1 MLKVNGTLAMPRKSL
16 NGNFYFASELAKGHN
31 KVVALRLN
39 HDKTEMGVIGESLL
53 IWDAE
58 KEHLNYEATITSGM
72 VETQVSE
79 LIASGEEV
87 KVSLGLSANEE
98 ATMCH
103 PDGGDCMSTPIDVS
117 FNEMSILLGE
127 APGIPEVSLQLSE
140 SKCGKHS
147 VELFSTKCNIVST
160 ESVITSINTEV
171 LDNKVMTS
179 EKTEQELNAEFDAK
193 VDAAVS
199 ARLDSHLKKA
209 EEEATV
215 KAEAEPFAPKTC
227 AADDLKC
234 KADLAKKEAEELA
247 TKTSLEASIKDM
259 VEKRVAEETAKI
271 QTELVKTEAKK
282 SEVQESVTPK
292 QWEESQV
299 DEQVTLLEK
308 VLSGEQVSIKID
320 KEEFLEKHSVFK
332 PSQFSEAVS
341 TSGTIPGVDVGQQ
354 IVILPGGILVKTIRP
369 WVQVKVIPQG
379 NDTVRFYTLDIPA
392 FGTITEHVSTDITP
406 ATSTLTAI
414 EVSANTVRGFRQN
427 VLKAEVEK
435 YPKDLLEKIRET
447 ARTRAFEDEVTIVL
461 STIAASTSVDFG
473 ANHLGA
479 TTGAAVADNAAE
491 DALGVMKAAGIEA
504 AKVRLQSQ
512 GHDPENG
519 SAVIAMTPKAQK
531 ELIQDTVIVNFI
543 QNSSPEISR
552 QGRINL
558 YFGIEIF
565 VTNSIKTDL
574 NNAARNICFMKGK
587 AFGLAVGRD
596 IELEFGKNIVR
607 QSVDIVAT
615 HRVNAVVLDATAFVI
630 LSSKN
635 D

>member
-1 MLKVNGTLAMPRKSL
+1 
-16 NGNFYFASELAKGHN
+16 
-31 KVVALRLN
+31 
-39 HDKTEMGVIGESLL
+39 
-53 IWDAE
+53 
-58 KEHLNYEATITSGM
+58 M
-72 VETQVSE
+72 VETQVSA
-79 LIASGEEV
+79 LIEAGEEV

-98 ATMCH
+98 ATLCH

-127 APGIPEVSLQLSE
+127 APGIPEVSLTIAE
-140 SKCGKHS
+140 SKCGKHN
-147 VELFSTKCNIVST
+147 VELYST
-160 ESVITSINTEV
+160 ECVITSNKTEY
-171 LDNKVMTS
+171 LDNKVMTTD
-179 EKTEQELNAEFDAK
+179 KTEQELNAEFDAK

-199 ARLDSHLKKA
+199 ARLDAHIKKV
-209 EEEATV
+209 EDEATV
-215 KAEAEPFAPKTC
+215 KAEAEAVHDKQC
-227 AADDLKC
+227 AADDMKC
-234 KADLAKKEAEELA
+234 KADLAKKEAADLES
-247 TKTSLEASIKDM
+247 KTSLEASIKDM

-271 QTELVKTEAKK
+271 QTELVATEAKK
-282 SEVQESVTPK
+282 SEVTESLSPK
-292 QWEESQV
+292 QWEEKQV

-308 VLSGEQVSIKID
+308 VLSGEQVSMKID
-320 KEEFLEKHSVFK
+320 KEEFLEKHSIFK

-341 TSGTIPGVDVGQQ
+341 TSGTIPGIDVGQQ
-354 IVILPGGILVKTIRP
+354 IVVLPGGILVKTIRP
-369 WVQVKVIPQG
+369 WVQVKIIPQG
-379 NDTVRFYTLDIPA
+379 YDTVRFYTLDIPA
-392 FGTITEHVSTDITP
+392 FGTITEHVSSDITP
-406 ATSTLTAI
+406 ATHALTSI

-447 ARTRAFEDEVTIVL
+447 ARTRAFEDEVTITL

-473 ANHLGA
+473 ANHLDA
-479 TTGAAVADNAAE
+479 NDGAAITDETGE
-491 DALGVMKAAGIEA
+491 DAAGVMKAAGIEA

-519 SAVIAMTPKAQK
+519 SAVIALTPKAQK

-565 VTNSIKTDL
+565 VTNSINTAN

>member
-16 NGNFYFASELAKGHN
+16 NGNFYFASELAKGHD
-31 KVVALRLN
+31 KIVKLRLN
-39 HDKTEMGVIGESLL
+39 HDKTDSGVIGESHL
-53 IWDAE
+53 IWDQE
-58 KEHLNYEATITSGM
+58 KEHLNYQATINNQM
-72 VETQVSE
+72 VESQVQA
-79 LIASGEEV
+79 LIDSGDDV

-98 ATMCH
+98 STICH
-103 PDGGDCMSTPIDVS
+103 PDGGDCMSTPIDVT

-127 APGIPEVSLQLSE
+127 APGIPEVSLSLSE

-147 VELFSTKCNIVST
+147 VELFSTEC
-160 ESVITSINTEV
+160 VITSINTET

-199 ARLDSHLKKA
+199 ARLDAHLKKA
-209 EEEATV
+209 EVDAAEKSVAA
-215 KAEAEPFAPKTC
+215 KEAEDC
-227 AADDLKC
+227 AVDDLKC
-234 KADLAKKEAEELA
+234 KADQKAKNEAAELEA
-247 TKTSLEASIKDM
+247 KTSLETSIKDM

-392 FGTITEHVSTDITP
+392 FGTITEHVSNDITP

>member
-1 MLKVNGTLAMPRKSL
+1 MLKVKGTLAMPRKSL

-31 KVVALRLN
+31 KVIALRLN

-53 IWDAE
+53 IWDEE

-72 VETQVSE
+72 VETQVKA
-79 LIASGEEV
+79 LIESGEEV

-98 ATMCH
+98 ATLCH

-127 APGIPEVSLQLSE
+127 APGIPEVSLTIAE
-140 SKCGKHS
+140 SKCGKHN
-147 VELFSTKCNIVST
+147 VELYST
-160 ESVITSINTEV
+160 ECVITSNKTEY
-171 LDNKVMTS
+171 LDNKVMTTD
-179 EKTEQELNAEFDAK
+179 KTEQELNAEFDAK

-199 ARLDSHLKKA
+199 ARLDAHIKKV
-209 EEEATV
+209 EDEATV
-215 KAEAEPFAPKTC
+215 KAEAEAVHDKQC
-227 AADDLKC
+227 AADDEKC
-234 KADLAKKEAEELA
+234 KADLAKKEAADLES
-247 TKTSLEASIKDM
+247 KTSLEASIKDM

-271 QTELVKTEAKK
+271 QTELTVSEAKK
-282 SEVQESVTPK
+282 SEVTESKTPQ

-299 DEQVTLLEK
+299 DEQVDTLKK
-308 VLSGEQVSIKID
+308 VLDGQSVSIKID
-320 KEEFLEKHSVFK
+320 KEEFLQKHAVTK
-332 PSQFSEAVS
+332 PSQFTEAVS
-341 TSGTIPGVDVGQQ
+341 ASGISGTDVGQQ
-354 IVILPGGILVKTIRP
+354 IVIIPGGILVKTIRP

-379 NDTVRFYTLDIPA
+379 YDTVRFFTLTIPA
-392 FGTITEHVSTDITP
+392 FGTITEHVSSEITP
-406 ATSTLTAI
+406 ATHTLAAI
-414 EVSANTVRGFRQN
+414 EVSAAVVRGFRQN
-427 VLKAEVEK
+427 VLKYEVEK
-435 YPKDLLEKIRET
+435 YPKDLLEKLRET
-447 ARTRAFEDEVTIVL
+447 ARTRAFEDEVTITL

-473 ANHLGA
+473 ANHLDAVDGA
-479 TTGAAVADNAAE
+479 LITDETGE
-491 DALGVMKAAGIEA
+491 DAAGVMKAAGIEA

-519 SAVIAMTPKAQK
+519 AAVIAMTPKASK
-531 ELIQDTVIVNFI
+531 ELIQDTAIVNFI

-565 VTNSIKTDL
+565 VTNSINTAN

-587 AFGLAVGRD
+587 AFGLAVGRE
-596 IELEFGKNIVR
+596 IELEFDKNINR

>member
-1 MLKVNGTLAMPRKSL
+1 MLKVEGTLAMPRKSL
-16 NGNFYFASELAKGHN
+16 NGNFYFASELAKGHD
-31 KVVALRLN
+31 KIVKLRLN
-39 HDKTEMGVIGESLL
+39 HDKTDSGVIGESHL
-53 IWDAE
+53 IWDEE
-58 KEHLNYEATITSGM
+58 KEHLNYQATISHVM
-72 VETQVSE
+72 VESQVQA
-79 LIASGEEV
+79 LIDAGEDV

-127 APGIPEVSLQLSE
+127 NPGIPEVSLSITE
-140 SKCGKHS
+140 SKCGRHN
-147 VELFSTKCNIVST
+147 VELYATECRLSTQEN
-160 ESVITSINTEV
+160 EITSHNDKVDET
-171 LDNKVMTS
+171 KVMTS
-179 EKTEQELNAEFDAK
+179 DKIEQDLNAEFDAK
-193 VDAAVS
+193 VDAAVT
-199 ARLDSHLKKA
+199 ARIDAHLKKQEETA
-209 EEEATV
+209 EAEATA
-215 KAEAEPFAPKTC
+215 KAEADKC
-227 AADDLKC
+227 ADDDFKC
-234 KADLAKKEAEELA
+234 KAAQKAKDEAEDLAKQEA
-247 TKTSLEASIKDM
+247 LEKSIADL

-271 QTELVKTEAKK
+271 QTELTESNAKK
-282 SEVQESVTPK
+282 SEITESADPK
-292 QWEESQV
+292 KWEEAQV
-299 DEQVTLLEK
+299 DEQVALMDK
-308 VLSGEQVSIKID
+308 VLAGEQVSMKID

-354 IVILPGGILVKTIRP
+354 IVILPGGIMVKTIRP

-379 NDTVRFYTLDIPA
+379 YDTVRFYTLDIPA

-406 ATSTLTAI
+406 ATHALTSI

-447 ARTRAFEDEVTIVL
+447 ARTRALEDEVTIVL

-473 ANHLGA
+473 ANHLDANDGA
-479 TTGAAVADNAAE
+479 LITDETGE
-491 DALGVMKAAGIEA
+491 DAAGVLKAAGIEA

-512 GHDPENG
+512 GHDAENG
-519 SAVIAMTPKAQK
+519 SAVIALTPKAQK
-531 ELIQDTVIVNFI
+531 ELIQDSAVVDFI

-565 VTNSIKTDL
+565 VTNSINTDN

-615 HRVNAVVLDATAFVI
+615 HRVNAVVLDATAYVI

>member
-1 MLKVNGTLAMPRKSL
+1 MLKVEGTLAMPRKSL
-16 NGNFYFASELAKGHN
+16 NGNFYFASELAKGHD
-31 KVVALRLN
+31 KVVKLRLN
-39 HDKTEMGVIGESLL
+39 HDKTDSGVIGESLL
-53 IWDAE
+53 IWDQE
-58 KEHLNYEATITSGM
+58 KEHLNYQATINNGM
-72 VETQVSE
+72 VESQVQA
-79 LIASGEEV
+79 LIDSGDDV

-98 ATMCH
+98 STICH

-127 APGIPEVSLQLSE
+127 NPGIPEVSLTIAE
-140 SKCGKHS
+140 SKCGKHN
-147 VELFSTKCNIVST
+147 VELFATECKITSNST
-160 ESVITSINTEV
+160 EDQDI
-171 LDNKVMTS
+171 KVMTS
-179 EKTEQELNAEFDAK
+179 EKVEQDLNAEFDAK
-193 VDAAVS
+193 VDAAVT
-199 ARLDSHLKKA
+199 ARIDAHLKKQ
-209 EEEATV
+209 EETATAEATA
-215 KAEAEPFAPKTC
+215 KAEADKC
-227 AADDLKC
+227 ADDDFKC
-234 KADLAKKEAEELA
+234 KAAQKAKDEAEDLAKQEA
-247 TKTSLEASIKDM
+247 LEKSIADL

-271 QTELVKTEAKK
+271 EKSMEATEAKK
-282 SEVQESVTPK
+282 SELTESVTPK
-292 QWEESQV
+292 QWEEAQV
-299 DEQVTLLEK
+299 DEQVTLMEK
-308 VLSGEQVSIKID
+308 VLAGEQVSIKID

-354 IVILPGGILVKTIRP
+354 IVILPGGIMVKTIRP

-379 NDTVRFYTLDIPA
+379 YDTVRFYTLDIPA

-406 ATSTLTAI
+406 ATHALTSI
-414 EVSANTVRGFRQN
+414 EVTANTVRGFRQN

-447 ARTRAFEDEVTIVL
+447 ARTRALEDEVTITL

-473 ANHLGA
+473 ANHLNANDGA
-479 TTGAAVADNAAE
+479 LVADDAAE
-491 DALGVMKAAGIEA
+491 DATGVMKAAGIEA

-519 SAVIAMTPKAQK
+519 SAVIAVTPKAQK

-565 VTNSIKTDL
+565 VTNSINVA
-574 NNAARNICFMKGK
+574 NNNSARNICFMKGK
-587 AFGLAVGRD
+587 SFGLAVGRD

-615 HRVNAVVLDATAFVI
+615 HRVNAVVLDATSYVI

>member
-1 MLKVNGTLAMPRKSL
+1 MLKVKGTLAMPRKSL

-31 KVVALRLN
+31 KVVQLRLN

-53 IWDAE
+53 IWDEE

-72 VETQVSE
+72 VETQVSA
-79 LIASGEEV
+79 LIEAGEEV

-98 ATMCH
+98 ATLCH

-127 APGIPEVSLQLSE
+127 APGIPEVSLTIAE
-140 SKCGKHS
+140 SKCGKHN
-147 VELFSTKCNIVST
+147 VELYST
-160 ESVITSINTEV
+160 ECVITSNKTEY

-199 ARLDSHLKKA
+199 ARLDAHIKKV
-209 EEEATV
+209 EDEATV
-215 KAEAEPFAPKTC
+215 KAEAEAVHDKQC
-227 AADDLKC
+227 AADDMKC
-234 KADLAKKEAEELA
+234 KADQAKNEAADLEA
-247 TKTSLEASIKDM
+247 KTSLEASIKDM

-271 QTELVKTEAKK
+271 QTELVATEARK
-282 SEVQESVTPK
+282 SEITESLSPK
-292 QWEESQV
+292 QWEEKQV

-308 VLSGEQVSIKID
+308 VLSGEQVSMKID

-341 TSGTIPGVDVGQQ
+341 TSGTIPGIDVGQQ
-354 IVILPGGILVKTIRP
+354 IVVLPGGILVKTIRP

-379 NDTVRFYTLDIPA
+379 NDTVRFYTLGIPA

-427 VLKAEVEK
+427 VLKTEVEK

-447 ARTRAFEDEVTIVL
+447 ARTRAFEDEVTITL

-473 ANHLGA
+473 ANHLDA
-479 TTGAAVADNAAE
+479 NDGAAITDETGE
-491 DALGVMKAAGIEA
+491 DAAGVMKAAGIEA

-512 GHDPENG
+512 GHDPDNG
-519 SAVIAMTPKAQK
+519 SAVIALTPKAQK

-565 VTNSIKTDL
+565 VTNSINTAN

-615 HRVNAVVLDATAFVI
+615 HRVNAVILDATAFVI

>member
-31 KVVALRLN
+31 KIVKLRLN
-39 HDKTEMGVIGESLL
+39 HDKTDSGVIGESHL

-58 KEHLNYEATITSGM
+58 KEHLDYQATINNQM
-72 VETQVSE
+72 VESQVQA
-79 LIASGEEV
+79 LIDSGDDV

-98 ATMCH
+98 STICH
-103 PDGGDCMSTPIDVS
+103 PDGGDCMSTPIDVT

-127 APGIPEVSLQLSE
+127 APGIPEVSLSLSE

-147 VELFSTKCNIVST
+147 VELFSTEC
-160 ESVITSINTEV
+160 VITSINTET

-209 EEEATV
+209 EVDAAEKSVAA
-215 KAEAEPFAPKTC
+215 KEAEDC
-227 AADDLKC
+227 AADVLKC
-234 KADLAKKEAEELA
+234 KAAQKAKDEAAELEA
-247 TKTSLEASIKDM
+247 KTSLEASIKDM

-292 QWEESQV
+292 QWEEAQV

-519 SAVIAMTPKAQK
+519 SAVIALTPKAQK

>member
-31 KVVALRLN
+31 KIVKLRLN
-39 HDKTEMGVIGESLL
+39 HDKTDSGVIGESHL
-53 IWDAE
+53 IWDQE
-58 KEHLNYEATITSGM
+58 KEHLNYQATINNKM
-72 VETQVSE
+72 VESQVQA
-79 LIASGEEV
+79 LIDSGDDV

-98 ATMCH
+98 STICH
-103 PDGGDCMSTPIDVS
+103 PDGGDCMSTPIDVT

-127 APGIPEVSLQLSE
+127 APGIPEVSLSLSE

-147 VELFSTKCNIVST
+147 VELFSTEC
-160 ESVITSINTEV
+160 VITSINTET

-199 ARLDSHLKKA
+199 ARLDAHLKKA
-209 EEEATV
+209 EVDAAEKSVAA
-215 KAEAEPFAPKTC
+215 KEAEDC
-227 AADDLKC
+227 AVDDLKC
-234 KADLAKKEAEELA
+234 KADQKAKNEAAELEA
-247 TKTSLEASIKDM
+247 KTSLETSIKDM

>member
-16 NGNFYFASELAKGHN
+16 NGNFYFATELAKGHN
-31 KVVALRLN
+31 KIVKLRLN
-39 HDKTEMGVIGESLL
+39 HDKTDSGVIGESHL
-53 IWDAE
+53 IWDQE
-58 KEHLNYEATITSGM
+58 KEHLNYQATINNQM
-72 VETQVSE
+72 VESQVQA
-79 LIASGEEV
+79 LIDSGDDV

-98 ATMCH
+98 STICH
-103 PDGGDCMSTPIDVS
+103 PDGGDCMSTPIDVT

-127 APGIPEVSLQLSE
+127 APGIPEVSLSLSE

-147 VELFSTKCNIVST
+147 VELFSTEC
-160 ESVITSINTEV
+160 VITSINTET

-199 ARLDSHLKKA
+199 ARLDAHLKKA
-209 EEEATV
+209 EVDAAEKSVAA
-215 KAEAEPFAPKTC
+215 KEAEDC
-227 AADDLKC
+227 AVDDLKC
-234 KADLAKKEAEELA
+234 KADQKAKNEAAELEA
-247 TKTSLEASIKDM
+247 KTSLETSIKDM

>member
-1 MLKVNGTLAMPRKSL
+1 MLKVEGTLAMPRKSL
-16 NGNFYFASELAKGHN
+16 NGNFYFASELAKGHD
-31 KVVALRLN
+31 KVVKLRLN
-39 HDKTEMGVIGESLL
+39 HDKTDSGIIGESLL
-53 IWDAE
+53 IWDQE
-58 KEHLNYEATITSGM
+58 KEHLNYQATINNGIVESQVQALIDSGDD
-72 VETQVSE
+72 
-79 LIASGEEV
+79 V

-98 ATMCH
+98 STICH

-127 APGIPEVSLQLSE
+127 NPGIPEVSLTIAE
-140 SKCGKHS
+140 SKCGKHN
-147 VELFSTKCNIVST
+147 VELFGT
-160 ESVITSINTEV
+160 ECKITSNSAEV
-171 LDNKVMTS
+171 QDIKVMTS
-179 EKTEQELNAEFDAK
+179 EKVEQDLNAEFDAK
-193 VDAAVS
+193 VDAAVT
-199 ARLDSHLKKA
+199 ARIDAHLKKQ
-209 EEEATV
+209 EETATAEATA
-215 KAEAEPFAPKTC
+215 KAEMDKCAE
-227 AADDLKC
+227 DDFKC
-234 KADLAKKEAEELA
+234 KAAQKAKDEAEDLAKQEA
-247 TKTSLEASIKDM
+247 LEKSIADL

-271 QTELVKTEAKK
+271 EKSMEATEAKK
-282 SEVQESVTPK
+282 SELTESVTPK
-292 QWEESQV
+292 QWEEAQV
-299 DEQVTLLEK
+299 DEQVTLMEK
-308 VLSGEQVSIKID
+308 VLAGEQVSIKID

-354 IVILPGGILVKTIRP
+354 IVILPGGIMVKTIRP

-379 NDTVRFYTLDIPA
+379 FDTVRFYTLDIPA

-406 ATSTLTAI
+406 ATHALTSI
-414 EVSANTVRGFRQN
+414 EVTANTVRGFRQN

-447 ARTRAFEDEVTIVL
+447 ARTRALEDEVTITL

-473 ANHLGA
+473 ANHLNANDGA
-479 TTGAAVADNAAE
+479 LVADDAAE
-491 DALGVMKAAGIEA
+491 DATGVMKAAGIEA

-519 SAVIAMTPKAQK
+519 SAVIAVTPKAQK

-565 VTNSIKTDL
+565 VTNSINVA
-574 NNAARNICFMKGK
+574 NNNSARNICFMKGK
-587 AFGLAVGRD
+587 SFGLAVGRD

-615 HRVNAVVLDATAFVI
+615 HRVNAVVLDATSYVI

>member
-1 MLKVNGTLAMPRKSL
+1 MLNVEGTLAMPRKSL
-16 NGNFYFASELAKGHN
+16 NGNFYFASELAKGHD
-31 KVVALRLN
+31 KIVPLRLN
-39 HDKTEMGVIGESLL
+39 HDGTEAGVIGESHLM
-53 IWDAE
+53 WDEE
-58 KEHLNYEATITSGM
+58 KEHLNYRATITNGM
-72 VETQVSE
+72 VESQVQA
-79 LIASGEEV
+79 LIESGQEV

-98 ATMCH
+98 ATLCH

-127 APGIPEVSLQLSE
+127 APGIPEVSLTLSE
-140 SKCGKHS
+140 AKCGKHS
-147 VELFSTKCNIVST
+147 VKLFATECKIV
-160 ESVITSINTEV
+160 ESEDDKITSHSIETPEI
-171 LDNKVMTS
+171 KVMTS
-179 EKTEQELNAEFDAK
+179 ENTKVEQDLNADFEAK

-199 ARLDSHLKKA
+199 ARIDAHLKKQ
-209 EEEATV
+209 EEELAA
-215 KAEAEPFAPKTC
+215 KQEAADC

-234 KADLAKKEAEELA
+234 KADAKKAQEAEDLAKQEA
-247 TKTSLEASIKDM
+247 LEKSIADL

-271 QTELVKTEAKK
+271 QTELTATEAKK
-282 SEVQESVTPK
+282 TEVQESTSPK
-292 QWEESQV
+292 QWEEAQV
-299 DEQVTLLEK
+299 DEQVTLMEK

-354 IVILPGGILVKTIRP
+354 IVILPGGVLVKTIRP

-379 NDTVRFYTLDIPA
+379 YDTVRFYTLDIPA
-392 FGTITEHVSTDITP
+392 FGTITEHVSSDITP
-406 ATSTLTAI
+406 ATHALTAI

-447 ARTRAFEDEVTIVL
+447 ARTRALEDEVTITL

-473 ANHLGA
+473 ANHLNANDGA
-479 TTGAAVADNAAE
+479 LVTDETSE
-491 DALGVMKAAGIEA
+491 DATGVMKAAGIEA

-519 SAVIAMTPKAQK
+519 SAVCAMTPKAQK

-565 VTNSIKTDL
+565 VTNSINTA
-574 NNAARNICFMKGK
+574 NNNSARNICFMKGK

-615 HRVNAVVLDATAFVI
+615 HRVNAVVLDATAYVI

>member
-31 KVVALRLN
+31 KIVKLRLN
-39 HDKTEMGVIGESLL
+39 HDKTDSGVIGESHL

-58 KEHLNYEATITSGM
+58 KEHLDYQATINNQM
-72 VETQVSE
+72 VETQVQA
-79 LIASGEEV
+79 LIDSGDDV

-98 ATMCH
+98 STICH
-103 PDGGDCMSTPIDVS
+103 PDGGDCMSTPIDVT

-127 APGIPEVSLQLSE
+127 APGIPEVSLSLSE

-147 VELFSTKCNIVST
+147 VELFSTEC
-160 ESVITSINTEV
+160 VITSINTET

-199 ARLDSHLKKA
+199 ARLDAHLKKA
-209 EEEATV
+209 EVDAAEKSVAA
-215 KAEAEPFAPKTC
+215 KEAEDC
-227 AADDLKC
+227 AVDDLKC
-234 KADLAKKEAEELA
+234 KADQKAKNEAAELEA
-247 TKTSLEASIKDM
+247 KTSLETSIKDM

>member
-1 MLKVNGTLAMPRKSL
+1 MLKVEGTLAMPRKSL
-16 NGNFYFASELAKGHN
+16 NGNFYFASELAKGHD
-31 KVVALRLN
+31 KVVKLRLN
-39 HDKTEMGVIGESLL
+39 HDKTDSGVIGESLL
-53 IWDAE
+53 IWDQE
-58 KEHLNYEATITSGM
+58 KEHLNYQATINNGM
-72 VETQVSE
+72 VESQVQA
-79 LIASGEEV
+79 LIDSGDDV

-98 ATMCH
+98 STICH

-127 APGIPEVSLQLSE
+127 NPGIPEVSLTIAE
-140 SKCGKHS
+140 SKCGKHN
-147 VELFSTKCNIVST
+147 VELFATECKITSNST
-160 ESVITSINTEV
+160 EDQDI
-171 LDNKVMTS
+171 KVMTS
-179 EKTEQELNAEFDAK
+179 EKVEQDLNAEFDAK
-193 VDAAVS
+193 VDAAVT
-199 ARLDSHLKKA
+199 ARIDAHLKKQ
-209 EEEATV
+209 EETATAEATA
-215 KAEAEPFAPKTC
+215 KAEADKC
-227 AADDLKC
+227 ADDDFKC
-234 KADLAKKEAEELA
+234 KAAQKAKDEAEDLAKQEA
-247 TKTSLEASIKDM
+247 LEKSIADL

-271 QTELVKTEAKK
+271 EKSFEATEAKK
-282 SEVQESVTPK
+282 SELTESVTPK
-292 QWEESQV
+292 QWEEAQV
-299 DEQVTLLEK
+299 DEQVTLMEK
-308 VLSGEQVSIKID
+308 VLAGEQVSIKID

-354 IVILPGGILVKTIRP
+354 IVILPGGIMVKTIRP

-379 NDTVRFYTLDIPA
+379 YDTVRFYTLDIPA

-406 ATSTLTAI
+406 ATHALTSI
-414 EVSANTVRGFRQN
+414 EVTANTVRGFRQN

-447 ARTRAFEDEVTIVL
+447 ARTRALEDEVTITL

-473 ANHLGA
+473 ANHLNANDGA
-479 TTGAAVADNAAE
+479 LVADDAAE
-491 DALGVMKAAGIEA
+491 DATGVMKAAGIEA

-519 SAVIAMTPKAQK
+519 SAVIAVTPKAQK

-565 VTNSIKTDL
+565 VTNSINVA
-574 NNAARNICFMKGK
+574 NNNSARNICFMKGK
-587 AFGLAVGRD
+587 SFGLAVGRD

-615 HRVNAVVLDATAFVI
+615 HRVNAVVLDATAYVI

>member
-1 MLKVNGTLAMPRKSL
+1 MLNVEGTLAMPRKSL
-16 NGNFYFASELAKGHN
+16 NGNFYFASELAKGHD
-31 KVVALRLN
+31 KIVPLRLN
-39 HDKTEMGVIGESLL
+39 HDNTEAGIIGESHL
-53 IWDAE
+53 IWDEE
-58 KEHLNYEATITSGM
+58 KEQLNYRATISNGM
-72 VETQVSE
+72 VETQVKALTE
-79 LIASGEEV
+79 NGENV
-87 KVSLGLSANEE
+87 KVSLGLSANGEQQV
-98 ATMCH
+98 CH
-103 PDGGDCMSTPIDVS
+103 NDGGDCMSAPIDVS

-127 APGIPEVSLQLSE
+127 NPGIPEVSLTLSE
-140 SKCGKHS
+140 SKCGKHN
-147 VELFSTKCNIVST
+147 VELFAT
-160 ESVITSINTEV
+160 ECKITSHSIENDET
-171 LDNKVMTS
+171 KVMTS
-179 EKTEQELNAEFDAK
+179 NDKVEQDLNADFEAK
-193 VDAAVS
+193 VDAAIT
-199 ARLDSHLKKA
+199 ARMDAHLKKQ
-209 EEEATV
+209 EEEATAAATA
-215 KAEAEPFAPKTC
+215 KAEADKC
-227 AADDLKC
+227 AEDDLKC
-234 KADLAKKEAEELA
+234 KADQLKAKEAEDLA
-247 TKTSLEASIKDM
+247 KQEALEKSIADL

-271 QTELVKTEAKK
+271 QTELATTEAKK
-282 SEVQESVTPK
+282 TEVTESEVSPK
-292 QWEESQV
+292 QWEEKQV
-299 DEQVTLLEK
+299 DEQVALMDK
-308 VLSGEQVSIKID
+308 VLAGEQVSMKID
-320 KEEFLEKHSVFK
+320 KEEFLAKHSVNK
-332 PSQFSEAVS
+332 PSQFSEAIS

-379 NDTVRFYTLDIPA
+379 YDTVRFYTLDIPA

-406 ATSTLTAI
+406 ATHALTAI

-447 ARTRAFEDEVTIVL
+447 ARTRALEDEVTITL

-473 ANHLGA
+473 ANHLDANDGA
-479 TTGAAVADNAAE
+479 LITDETDE
-491 DALGVMKAAGIEA
+491 DAAGVMKAAGIEA

-512 GHDPENG
+512 GHEAENG
-519 SAVIAMTPKAQK
+519 SAVCAMTPKAQK
-531 ELIQDTVIVNFI
+531 ELIQDSAVVDFI

-552 QGRINL
+552 QGRISL

-565 VTNSIKTDL
+565 VTNSINTDN

-615 HRVNAVVLDATAFVI
+615 HRVNAVVLDATAYVI

>member
-1 MLKVNGTLAMPRKSL
+1 MLKVEGTLAMPRKSL
-16 NGNFYFASELAKGHN
+16 NGNFYFASELAKGHD
-31 KVVALRLN
+31 KVVKLRLN
-39 HDKTEMGVIGESLL
+39 HDKTDSGVIGESLL
-53 IWDAE
+53 IWDQE
-58 KEHLNYEATITSGM
+58 KEHLNYQATINNGM
-72 VETQVSE
+72 VESQVQA
-79 LIASGEEV
+79 LIDSGDDV

-98 ATMCH
+98 STICH

-127 APGIPEVSLQLSE
+127 NPGIPEVSLTIAE
-140 SKCGKHS
+140 SKCGKHN
-147 VELFSTKCNIVST
+147 VELFATECKITSNST
-160 ESVITSINTEV
+160 EVQDI
-171 LDNKVMTS
+171 KVMTS
-179 EKTEQELNAEFDAK
+179 EKVEQDLNAEFDAK
-193 VDAAVS
+193 VDAAVT
-199 ARLDSHLKKA
+199 ARIDAHLKKQ
-209 EEEATV
+209 EETATAEATA
-215 KAEAEPFAPKTC
+215 KAEADKC
-227 AADDLKC
+227 ADDDFKC
-234 KADLAKKEAEELA
+234 KAAQKAKDEAEDLAKQEA
-247 TKTSLEASIKDM
+247 LEKSIADL

-271 QTELVKTEAKK
+271 EKSFEATEAKK
-282 SEVQESVTPK
+282 SELTESVNPK
-292 QWEESQV
+292 QWEEAQV
-299 DEQVTLLEK
+299 DEQVTLMEK
-308 VLSGEQVSIKID
+308 VLAGEQVSIKID

-332 PSQFSEAVS
+332 PSQFSEAVT

-379 NDTVRFYTLDIPA
+379 YDTVRFYTLDIPA

-406 ATSTLTAI
+406 ATHALTSI
-414 EVSANTVRGFRQN
+414 EVTANTVRGFRQN

-447 ARTRAFEDEVTIVL
+447 ARTRALEDEVTITL

-473 ANHLGA
+473 ANHLNANDGA
-479 TTGAAVADNAAE
+479 LVADNAAE
-491 DALGVMKAAGIEA
+491 DATGVMKAAGIEA

-519 SAVIAMTPKAQK
+519 SAVIALTPKAQK

-574 NNAARNICFMKGK
+574 NNSARNICFMKGK
-587 AFGLAVGRD
+587 SFGLAVGRD

-615 HRVNAVVLDATAFVI
+615 HRVNAVVLDATSYVI

>member
-1 MLKVNGTLAMPRKSL
+1 MLKVEGTLAMPRKSL

-31 KVVALRLN
+31 KIVKLRLN
-39 HDKTEMGVIGESLL
+39 HDKTDSGIIGESHL
-53 IWDAE
+53 IWDQE
-58 KEHLNYEATITSGM
+58 KEHLNYKATINNQM
-72 VETQVSE
+72 VESQVQA
-79 LIASGEEV
+79 LIDSGEDV

-98 ATMCH
+98 STICH

-127 APGIPEVSLQLSE
+127 NPGIPEVSLTIAE

-147 VELFSTKCNIVST
+147 VELFAT
-160 ESVITSINTEV
+160 ECVITSHSDVTPQI
-171 LDNKVMTS
+171 KVMTS
-179 EKTEQELNAEFDAK
+179 DKVEQDLNAEFDAK
-193 VDAAVS
+193 VDAAVT
-199 ARLDSHLKKA
+199 ARIDAHLKKQ
-209 EEEATV
+209 EEVATA
-215 KAEAEPFAPKTC
+215 KE
-227 AADDLKC
+227 AADKCADDDFKC
-234 KADLAKKEAEELA
+234 KADQKAKMEAEELA
-247 TKTSLEASIKDM
+247 KQETLEKSIADL
-259 VEKRVAEETAKI
+259 VEKRVAEETAKVKLD
-271 QTELVKTEAKK
+271 LVESNAKK
-282 SEVQESVTPK
+282 SEVQESLSPK
-292 QWEESQV
+292 KWEEAQV
-299 DEQVTLLEK
+299 DEQVTLMQK

-379 NDTVRFYTLDIPA
+379 YDTVRFYTLDIPA
-392 FGTITEHVSTDITP
+392 FGAITEHVSSDITP
-406 ATSTLTAI
+406 ATHALTSI

-435 YPKDLLEKIRET
+435 YPKDLLEKVRET
-447 ARTRAFEDEVTIVL
+447 ARTRALEDEVTITL

-473 ANHLGA
+473 ANHL
-479 TTGAAVADNAAE
+479 NANDGSLVTDETSE
-491 DALGVMKAAGIEA
+491 DATGVFKAAGIEA
-504 AKVRLQSQ
+504 AKVRLQNQ

-519 SAVIAMTPKAQK
+519 SAVIALTPKAQK

-565 VTNSIKTDL
+565 VTNSINTA
-574 NNAARNICFMKGK
+574 NNNSARNICFMKGK
-587 AFGLAVGRD
+587 AFGLAVGRE

>member
-1 MLKVNGTLAMPRKSL
+1 MLKVEGTLAMPRKSL

-31 KVVALRLN
+31 KIVKLRLN
-39 HDKTEMGVIGESLL
+39 HDKTDSGVIGESHL

-58 KEHLNYEATITSGM
+58 KEHLDYQATINNQM
-72 VETQVSE
+72 VETQVQA
-79 LIASGEEV
+79 LIDSGDDV

-98 ATMCH
+98 STICH
-103 PDGGDCMSTPIDVS
+103 PDGGDCMSTPIDVT

-127 APGIPEVSLQLSE
+127 APGIPEVSLSLSE

-147 VELFSTKCNIVST
+147 VELFSTEC
-160 ESVITSINTEV
+160 VITSINTET

-199 ARLDSHLKKA
+199 ARLDAHLKKA
-209 EEEATV
+209 EVDAAEKSVAA
-215 KAEAEPFAPKTC
+215 KEAEDC
-227 AADDLKC
+227 AVDDLKC
-234 KADLAKKEAEELA
+234 KADQKAKNEAAELEA
-247 TKTSLEASIKDM
+247 KTSLETSIKDM

-292 QWEESQV
+292 QWEEAQV

>member
-1 MLKVNGTLAMPRKSL
+1 MLKVEGTLAMPRKSL

-31 KVVALRLN
+31 KIVKLRLN
-39 HDKTEMGVIGESLL
+39 HDKTDSGVIGESHL
-53 IWDAE
+53 IWDQE
-58 KEHLNYEATITSGM
+58 KEHLNYQATINNKM
-72 VETQVSE
+72 VESQVQA
-79 LIASGEEV
+79 LIDSGDDV

-98 ATMCH
+98 STICH

-127 APGIPEVSLQLSE
+127 NPGIPEVSLTIAE
-140 SKCGKHS
+140 SKCGKHN
-147 VELFSTKCNIVST
+147 VELFSTEC
-160 ESVITSINTEV
+160 VITSHSDVTPQI
-171 LDNKVMTS
+171 KVMTS
-179 EKTEQELNAEFDAK
+179 DKVEQDLNAEFDAK
-193 VDAAVS
+193 VDAAVT
-199 ARLDSHLKKA
+199 ARIDAHLKKQ
-209 EEEATV
+209 EETATELATA
-215 KAEAEPFAPKTC
+215 KE
-227 AADDLKC
+227 AADKCAEDDFKC
-234 KADLAKKEAEELA
+234 KAAQKAKDEAEELA
-247 TKTSLEASIKDM
+247 KQETLEKSIADL
-259 VEKRVAEETAKI
+259 VEKRVAEETAKVKLD
-271 QTELVKTEAKK
+271 LVESNEKK
-282 SEVQESVTPK
+282 SEVQESLSPK
-292 QWEESQV
+292 KWEEAQV
-299 DEQVTLLEK
+299 DEQVTLMQK

-341 TSGTIPGVDVGQQ
+341 TSGTIPGIDVGQQ

-379 NDTVRFYTLDIPA
+379 YDTVRFYTLDIPA
-392 FGTITEHVSTDITP
+392 FGAITEHVSTDITP
-406 ATSTLTAI
+406 ATHALTSI

-427 VLKAEVEK
+427 VLKMEVEK
-435 YPKDLLEKIRET
+435 YPKDLLEKVRET
-447 ARTRAFEDEVTIVL
+447 ARTRALEDEVTITL

-473 ANHLGA
+473 ANHLNATDGA
-479 TTGAAVADNAAE
+479 LVADNTAE
-491 DALGVMKAAGIEA
+491 DATGVFKAAGIEA
-504 AKVRLQSQ
+504 AKVRLQNQ

-519 SAVIAMTPKAQK
+519 SAVIAVTPKAQK

-565 VTNSIKTDL
+565 VTNSINVA
-574 NNAARNICFMKGK
+574 NNNSARNICFMKGK
-587 AFGLAVGRD
+587 AFGLAVGRE

>member
-1 MLKVNGTLAMPRKSL
+1 MLKVEGTLAMPRKSL
-16 NGNFYFASELAKGHN
+16 NGNFYFASELAKGHD
-31 KVVALRLN
+31 KVVKLRLN
-39 HDKTEMGVIGESLL
+39 HDKTDSGVIGESLL
-53 IWDAE
+53 IWDQE
-58 KEHLNYEATITSGM
+58 KEHLNYQATINNGM
-72 VETQVSE
+72 VESQVQA
-79 LIASGEEV
+79 LIDSGDDV

-98 ATMCH
+98 STICH

-127 APGIPEVSLQLSE
+127 NPGIPEVSLTIAE
-140 SKCGKHS
+140 SKCGKHN
-147 VELFSTKCNIVST
+147 VELFATECKITSNST
-160 ESVITSINTEV
+160 EDQDI
-171 LDNKVMTS
+171 KVMTS
-179 EKTEQELNAEFDAK
+179 EKVEQDLNAEFDAK
-193 VDAAVS
+193 VDAAVT
-199 ARLDSHLKKA
+199 ARIDAHLKKQ
-209 EEEATV
+209 EETATAEATA
-215 KAEAEPFAPKTC
+215 KAEADKC
-227 AADDLKC
+227 ADDDFKC
-234 KADLAKKEAEELA
+234 KAAQKAKDEAEDLAKQEA
-247 TKTSLEASIKDM
+247 LEKSIADL

-271 QTELVKTEAKK
+271 EKSFEATEAKK
-282 SEVQESVTPK
+282 SELTESVTPK
-292 QWEESQV
+292 QWEEAQV
-299 DEQVTLLEK
+299 DEQVTLMEK
-308 VLSGEQVSIKID
+308 VLAGEQVSIKID

-354 IVILPGGILVKTIRP
+354 IVILPGGIMVKTIRP

-379 NDTVRFYTLDIPA
+379 YDTVRFYTLDIPA

-406 ATSTLTAI
+406 ATHALTSI
-414 EVSANTVRGFRQN
+414 EVTANTVRGFRQN

-447 ARTRAFEDEVTIVL
+447 ARTRALEDEVTITL

-473 ANHLGA
+473 ANHLNANDGA
-479 TTGAAVADNAAE
+479 LVADDAAE
-491 DALGVMKAAGIEA
+491 DATGVMKAAGIEA

-519 SAVIAMTPKAQK
+519 SAVIAVTPKAQK

-565 VTNSIKTDL
+565 VTNSINVA
-574 NNAARNICFMKGK
+574 NNNSARNICFMKGK
-587 AFGLAVGRD
+587 SFGLAVGRD

-615 HRVNAVVLDATAFVI
+615 HRVNAVVLDATSYVI

>member
-1 MLKVNGTLAMPRKSL
+1 MLKVEGTLAMPRKSL
-16 NGNFYFASELAKGHN
+16 NGNFYFASELAKGHD
-31 KVVALRLN
+31 KVVKLRLN
-39 HDKTEMGVIGESLL
+39 HDKTDSGVIGESLL
-53 IWDAE
+53 IWDQE
-58 KEHLNYEATITSGM
+58 KEHLNYQATINNGM
-72 VETQVSE
+72 VESQVQA
-79 LIASGEEV
+79 LIDSGDDV
-87 KVSLGLSANEE
+87 KVSFGLSANEE
-98 ATMCH
+98 STICH

-127 APGIPEVSLQLSE
+127 NPGIPEVSLTIAE
-140 SKCGKHS
+140 SKCGKHN
-147 VELFSTKCNIVST
+147 VELFATECKITSNST
-160 ESVITSINTEV
+160 EVQDI
-171 LDNKVMTS
+171 KVMTS
-179 EKTEQELNAEFDAK
+179 EKVEQDLNAEFDAK
-193 VDAAVS
+193 VDAAVT
-199 ARLDSHLKKA
+199 ARIDAHLKKQ
-209 EEEATV
+209 EETATAEATA
-215 KAEAEPFAPKTC
+215 KAEADKC
-227 AADDLKC
+227 ADDDFKC
-234 KADLAKKEAEELA
+234 KAAQKAKDEAEDLAKQEA
-247 TKTSLEASIKDM
+247 LEKSIADL

-271 QTELVKTEAKK
+271 EKSFEATEAKK
-282 SEVQESVTPK
+282 SELTESVNPK
-292 QWEESQV
+292 QWEEAQV
-299 DEQVTLLEK
+299 DEQVTLMEK
-308 VLSGEQVSIKID
+308 VLAGEQVSIKID

-332 PSQFSEAVS
+332 PSQFSEAVT

-379 NDTVRFYTLDIPA
+379 YDTVRFYTLDIPA

-406 ATSTLTAI
+406 ATHALTSI
-414 EVSANTVRGFRQN
+414 EVTANTVRGFRQN

-447 ARTRAFEDEVTIVL
+447 ARTRALEDEVTITL

-473 ANHLGA
+473 ANHLNANDGA
-479 TTGAAVADNAAE
+479 LVADNAAE
-491 DALGVMKAAGIEA
+491 DATGVMKAAGIEA

-519 SAVIAMTPKAQK
+519 SAVIALTPKAQK

-574 NNAARNICFMKGK
+574 NNSARNICFMKGK
-587 AFGLAVGRD
+587 SFGLAVGRD

-615 HRVNAVVLDATAFVI
+615 HRVNAVVLDATSYVI

>member
-1 MLKVNGTLAMPRKSL
+1 MLKVEGTLAMPRKSL
-16 NGNFYFASELAKGHN
+16 NGNFYFASELAKGHD
-31 KVVALRLN
+31 KTVPLRLN
-39 HDKTEMGVIGESLL
+39 HNSTEEGVIGKSHL
-53 IWDAE
+53 IWDEE
-58 KEHLNYEATITSGM
+58 KEQLKYMAEINNSQVEA
-72 VETQVSE
+72 EVSKIIE
-79 LIASGEEV
+79 SGEEV
-87 KVSLGLSANEE
+87 KVSLGLSANSEQQV
-98 ATMCH
+98 CH
-103 PDGGDCMSTPIDVS
+103 NDGGDCMTAPIDVS

-127 APGIPEVSLQLSE
+127 NPGIPEVSLSLTE
-140 SKCGKHS
+140 SRCGKHN
-147 VELFSTKCNIVST
+147 VEIFANECK
-160 ESVITSINTEV
+160 ITSQSVDIPEI
-171 LDNKVMTS
+171 KVMTD
-179 EKTEQELNAEFDAK
+179 KTEQELNAEFDAK

-199 ARLDSHLKKA
+199 ARLDAHLKKQ
-209 EEEATV
+209 EEDATV
-215 KAEAEPFAPKTC
+215 KAEADKAEVHVPGHC
-227 AADDLKC
+227 AEDDLKC
-234 KADLAKKEAEELA
+234 KADQLKAKEAEDLA
-247 TKTSLEASIKDM
+247 KQEALEKSVKDL

-271 QTELVKTEAKK
+271 QTELTATEAKK
-282 SEVQESVTPK
+282 TEITESDSTPK
-292 QWEESQV
+292 QWEEAQV
-299 DEQVTLLEK
+299 DEQVNLMEK
-308 VLSGEQVSIKID
+308 VLAGEQVSIKID
-320 KEEFLEKHSVFK
+320 KEEFLEKHSVIK

-379 NDTVRFYTLDIPA
+379 YDTVRFYTLDIPA

-406 ATSTLTAI
+406 ATHALTAI

-447 ARTRAFEDEVTIVL
+447 ARTRALEDEVTITL

-473 ANHLGA
+473 ANHLNANDGEL
-479 TTGAAVADNAAE
+479 VADDAAE
-491 DALGVMKAAGIEA
+491 DATGVMKAAGIEA
-504 AKVRLQSQ
+504 AKVRLQGQ

-519 SAVIAMTPKAQK
+519 SAVCAMTPKAQK

-552 QGRINL
+552 QGRISL

-565 VTNSIKTDL
+565 VTNSINTA
-574 NNAARNICFMKGK
+574 NNNSARNICFMKGK

-615 HRVNAVVLDATAFVI
+615 HRVNAVVLDATAYVI

>member
-16 NGNFYFASELAKGHN
+16 NGNFYFASELAKGHD
-31 KVVALRLN
+31 KIVKLRLN
-39 HDKTEMGVIGESLL
+39 HDKTDSGVIGESHL
-53 IWDAE
+53 IWDQE
-58 KEHLNYEATITSGM
+58 KEHLNYQATINNQM
-72 VETQVSE
+72 VESQVQA
-79 LIASGEEV
+79 LIDSGDDV

-98 ATMCH
+98 STICH
-103 PDGGDCMSTPIDVS
+103 PDGGDCMSTPIDVT

-127 APGIPEVSLQLSE
+127 APGIPEVSLSLSE

-147 VELFSTKCNIVST
+147 VELFSTEC
-160 ESVITSINTEV
+160 VITSINTET

-199 ARLDSHLKKA
+199 ARLDAHLKKA
-209 EEEATV
+209 EVDAAEKSVAA
-215 KAEAEPFAPKTC
+215 KEAEDC
-227 AADDLKC
+227 AVDDLKC
-234 KADLAKKEAEELA
+234 KADQKAKNEAAELEA
-247 TKTSLEASIKDM
+247 KTSLETSIKDM

>member
-1 MLKVNGTLAMPRKSL
+1 MLKVEGTLAMPRKSL
-16 NGNFYFASELAKGHN
+16 NGNFYFASELAKGHD
-31 KVVALRLN
+31 KVVKLRLN
-39 HDKTEMGVIGESLL
+39 HDKTDSGVIGESLL
-53 IWDAE
+53 IWDQE
-58 KEHLNYEATITSGM
+58 KEHLNYQATINNGM
-72 VETQVSE
+72 VESQVQA
-79 LIASGEEV
+79 LIDSGDDV

-98 ATMCH
+98 STICH

-127 APGIPEVSLQLSE
+127 NPGIPEVSLTIAE
-140 SKCGKHS
+140 SKCGKHN
-147 VELFSTKCNIVST
+147 VELFATECKITSNST
-160 ESVITSINTEV
+160 EVQDI
-171 LDNKVMTS
+171 KVMTS
-179 EKTEQELNAEFDAK
+179 EKVEQDLNAEFDAK
-193 VDAAVS
+193 VDAAVT
-199 ARLDSHLKKA
+199 ARIDAHLKKQ
-209 EEEATV
+209 EETATAEATA
-215 KAEAEPFAPKTC
+215 KAEADKC
-227 AADDLKC
+227 ADDDFKC
-234 KADLAKKEAEELA
+234 KAAQKAKDEAEDLAKQEA
-247 TKTSLEASIKDM
+247 LEKSIADL

-271 QTELVKTEAKK
+271 EKSFEATEAKK
-282 SEVQESVTPK
+282 SELTESVNPK
-292 QWEESQV
+292 QWEEAQV
-299 DEQVTLLEK
+299 DEQVTLMEK
-308 VLSGEQVSIKID
+308 VLAGEQVSIKID

-332 PSQFSEAVS
+332 PSQFSEAVT

-379 NDTVRFYTLDIPA
+379 YDTVRFYTLDIPA

-406 ATSTLTAI
+406 ATHALTSI
-414 EVSANTVRGFRQN
+414 EVTANTVRGFRQN

-447 ARTRAFEDEVTIVL
+447 ARTRAIEDEVTITL

-473 ANHLGA
+473 ANHLNANDGA
-479 TTGAAVADNAAE
+479 LVADNAAE
-491 DALGVMKAAGIEA
+491 DATGVMKAAGIEA

-519 SAVIAMTPKAQK
+519 SAVIALTPKAQK

-574 NNAARNICFMKGK
+574 NNSARNICFMKGK
-587 AFGLAVGRD
+587 SFGLAVGRD

-615 HRVNAVVLDATAFVI
+615 HRVNAVVLDATSYVI

>member
-31 KVVALRLN
+31 KIVKLRLN
-39 HDKTEMGVIGESLL
+39 HDKTDSGVIGESHL

-58 KEHLNYEATITSGM
+58 KEHLDYQATINNEM
-72 VETQVSE
+72 VEAQVQS
-79 LIASGEEV
+79 LIDSGDDV

-98 ATMCH
+98 STICH
-103 PDGGDCMSTPIDVS
+103 PDGGDCMSTPIDVT

-127 APGIPEVSLQLSE
+127 NPGIPEVSLSLSE

-147 VELFSTKCNIVST
+147 VELFSTEC
-160 ESVITSINTEV
+160 VITSNKTEYK
-171 LDNKVMTS
+171 DNKVMTS

-209 EEEATV
+209 EEDVAAKAATELADD
-215 KAEAEPFAPKTC
+215 KKC

-234 KADLAKKEAEELA
+234 KADLAKKEAEELE

-292 QWEESQV
+292 QWEEAQV

-341 TSGTIPGVDVGQQ
+341 TSGTIPGIDVGQQ

-392 FGTITEHVSTDITP
+392 FGTITEHVSSDITP

-427 VLKAEVEK
+427 VLKSEVEK

-447 ARTRAFEDEVTIVL
+447 ARTRAFEDEVTITL

-473 ANHLGA
+473 ANHLNATSGA
-479 TTGAAVADNAAE
+479 LVADNAAE
-491 DALGVMKAAGIEA
+491 DATGVMKAAGIEA

-565 VTNSIKTDL
+565 VTNSINVA
-574 NNAARNICFMKGK
+574 NNNSARNICFMKGK

-615 HRVNAVVLDATAFVI
+615 HRVNAVVLDSTAFVM

>member
-1 MLKVNGTLAMPRKSL
+1 MLNVEGTLAMPRKSL
-16 NGNFYFASELAKGHN
+16 NGNFYFASELAKGHD
-31 KVVALRLN
+31 KIVALRLN
-39 HDKTEMGVIGESLL
+39 HDTTEAGVIGESHLM
-53 IWDAE
+53 WDEE
-58 KEHLNYEATITSGM
+58 KEHLNYRATITNGM
-72 VETQVSE
+72 VESQVQA
-79 LIASGEEV
+79 LIESGQEV

-98 ATMCH
+98 ATLCH

-127 APGIPEVSLQLSE
+127 APGIPEVSLTLSE
-140 SKCGKHS
+140 AKCGKQS
-147 VELFSTKCNIVST
+147 IELHGK
-160 ESVITSINTEV
+160 ITSHSNEV
-171 LDNKVMTS
+171 DEIKVMTS
-179 EKTEQELNAEFDAK
+179 EHTEADLNAEFDAK

-199 ARLDSHLKKA
+199 ARLDAHLKKQ
-209 EEEATV
+209 EEELAA
-215 KAEAEPFAPKTC
+215 KQEAADC

-234 KADLAKKEAEELA
+234 KADAKKAQEAEDLAKQEA
-247 TKTSLEASIKDM
+247 LEKSIADL

-271 QTELVKTEAKK
+271 QTELTATEAKK
-282 SEVQESVTPK
+282 SEITESTSPK
-292 QWEESQV
+292 QWEEAQV
-299 DEQVTLLEK
+299 DEQVTLMEK

-379 NDTVRFYTLDIPA
+379 YDTVRFYTLDIPA
-392 FGTITEHVSTDITP
+392 FGTITEHVSSDITP
-406 ATSTLTAI
+406 ATHALTAI

-447 ARTRAFEDEVTIVL
+447 ARTRALEDEVTITL

-473 ANHLGA
+473 ANHLNANDGA
-479 TTGAAVADNAAE
+479 LVTDETDE
-491 DALGVMKAAGIEA
+491 DATGVMKAAGIEA
-504 AKVRLQSQ
+504 AKVRLQNQ

-519 SAVIAMTPKAQK
+519 SAVCAMTPKAQK

-565 VTNSIKTDL
+565 VTNSINTA
-574 NNAARNICFMKGK
+574 NNNSARNICFMKGK

-615 HRVNAVVLDATAFVI
+615 HRVNAVVLDATAYVI

>member
-31 KVVALRLN
+31 KVVSLRLN

-58 KEHLNYEATITSGM
+58 KEHLNYEATITSAM

-79 LIASGEEV
+79 LISSGEEV

-98 ATMCH
+98 ATLCH

-127 APGIPEVSLQLSE
+127 SPGIPEVSLSLSE

-160 ESVITSINTEV
+160 EGVITSINTET

-179 EKTEQELNAEFDAK
+179 EKNEQELNAEFDAK

-199 ARLDSHLKKA
+199 ARLDAHLKKA
-209 EEEATV
+209 EVDAAEKSVAA
-215 KAEAEPFAPKTC
+215 KEAEDC

-234 KADLAKKEAEELA
+234 KADQKAKDEAAELES
-247 TKTSLEASIKDM
+247 KTSLENSIKDM

-282 SEVQESVTPK
+282 SEVSESVSPK
-292 QWEESQV
+292 QWEEAQV

-379 NDTVRFYTLDIPA
+379 HDTVRFYTLDIPA

-406 ATSTLTAI
+406 ATSTLTAT

-615 HRVNAVVLDATAFVI
+615 HRVNAVVLDATAYVI

>member
-1 MLKVNGTLAMPRKSL
+1 MLKVEGILAMPRKSL

-31 KVVALRLN
+31 KTVSLRLN
-39 HDKTEMGVIGESLL
+39 HNKEDSGVIGESLL
-53 IWDAE
+53 TWDTE
-58 KEHLNYEATITSGM
+58 KEHLNYMATIDNSE
-72 VETQVSE
+72 VESQVQA
-79 LIASGEEV
+79 LIDSGEDV

-98 ATMCH
+98 STICH

-127 APGIPEVSLQLSE
+127 NPGIPEVSLSLTE

-147 VELFSTKCNIVST
+147 VELYSTKCNI
-160 ESVITSINTEV
+160 ITSHSDELHDTK
-171 LDNKVMTS
+171 LMTS
-179 EKTEQELNAEFDAK
+179 EKIEADLNAEFDAK
-193 VDAAVS
+193 VDAAVT
-199 ARLDSHLKKA
+199 ARLDAHLKKQ
-209 EEEATV
+209 EEEANT
-215 KAEAEPFAPKTC
+215 KAELDKCAE
-227 AADDLKC
+227 DDLKC
-234 KADLAKKEAEELA
+234 KADAKKAQEAEDLAKQEA
-247 TKTSLEASIKDM
+247 LEKSIADL

-271 QTELVKTEAKK
+271 EKSFEATEAKK
-282 SEVQESVTPK
+282 SEITESSSPK

-299 DEQVTLLEK
+299 DEQVSLMEK

-332 PSQFSEAVS
+332 PSQFSEAVT

-354 IVILPGGILVKTIRP
+354 IVILPGGVLVKTIRP

-379 NDTVRFYTLDIPA
+379 YDTVRFYTLDIPA

-406 ATSTLTAI
+406 ATHALTAI

-447 ARTRAFEDEVTIVL
+447 ARTRALEDEVTITL

-473 ANHLGA
+473 ANHFNANDGA
-479 TTGAAVADNAAE
+479 LVADNAAE
-491 DALGVMKAAGIEA
+491 DATGVMKAAGIEA
-504 AKVRLQSQ
+504 AKVRLQGQ

-519 SAVIAMTPKAQK
+519 AAVCAMTPRAQK

-552 QGRINL
+552 QGRISL

-574 NNAARNICFMKGK
+574 NNSARNICFMKGK

-615 HRVNAVVLDATAFVI
+615 HRVNAVVLDATAYVI

>member
-1 MLKVNGTLAMPRKSL
+1 MLNVEGTLAMPRKSL

-31 KVVALRLN
+31 KTVPLRLN
-39 HDKTEMGVIGESLL
+39 HDSTEEGVIGESHL
-53 IWDAE
+53 IWDEE
-58 KEHLNYEATITSGM
+58 KEQLNYRASITNGM
-72 VETQVSE
+72 VEAQVKA
-79 LIASGEEV
+79 LTDNGENV
-87 KVSLGLSANEE
+87 KVSLGLSANGEQQV
-98 ATMCH
+98 CH
-103 PDGGDCMSTPIDVS
+103 NDGGDCMSAPIDVS

-127 APGIPEVSLQLSE
+127 SPGIPEVSLTLSE
-140 SKCGKHS
+140 SKCGKHNI
-147 VELFSTKCNIVST
+147 ELYAN
-160 ESVITSINTEV
+160 ESKITSHSNDLPEI
-171 LDNKVMTS
+171 KVMTS
-179 EKTEQELNAEFDAK
+179 DKTEQELNAEFDAK

-199 ARLDSHLKKA
+199 ARLDAHLKKQ

-215 KAEAEPFAPKTC
+215 KAEADKAEVHVPGHC
-227 AADDLKC
+227 AEDDLKC
-234 KADLAKKEAEELA
+234 KADQLKAKEAEDLA
-247 TKTSLEASIKDM
+247 KQEALEKSIKDL

-271 QTELVKTEAKK
+271 QTELTATEAKK
-282 SEVQESVTPK
+282 TEITESDVSPK
-292 QWEESQV
+292 QWEEAQV
-299 DEQVTLLEK
+299 DEQVALMDK
-308 VLSGEQVSIKID
+308 VLSGEQVSMKID

-379 NDTVRFYTLDIPA
+379 YDTVRFYTLDIPA
-392 FGTITEHVSTDITP
+392 FGAITEHVSSDITP
-406 ATSTLTAI
+406 ATHALSAI
-414 EVSANTVRGFRQN
+414 EVSADTVRGFRQN

-447 ARTRAFEDEVTIVL
+447 ARTRALEDEVTITL
-461 STIAASTSVDFG
+461 STIAASTDVDFG
-473 ANHLGA
+473 ANHFNANDGA
-479 TTGAAVADNAAE
+479 LVTDETDE
-491 DALGVMKAAGIEA
+491 DATGVMKAAGIEA
-504 AKVRLQSQ
+504 AKVRLQGQ

-519 SAVIAMTPKAQK
+519 SAVCAMTPKAQK

-565 VTNSIKTDL
+565 VTNSINTD
-574 NNAARNICFMKGK
+574 NNNSARNICFMKGK

-615 HRVNAVVLDATAFVI
+615 HRVNAVVLDATAYVI